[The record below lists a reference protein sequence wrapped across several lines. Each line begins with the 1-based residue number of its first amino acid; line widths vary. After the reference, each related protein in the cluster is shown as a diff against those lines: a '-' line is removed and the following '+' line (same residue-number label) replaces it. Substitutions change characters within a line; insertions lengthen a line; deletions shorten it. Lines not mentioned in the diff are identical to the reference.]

1 MTSRDLL
8 DNEALLDDEEDD
20 QSYDGEGADGAPGE
34 HEHANGRFEDSSEE
48 DEEDD
53 DEEAERAV
61 REGFIVDEDEEIEER
76 EERRRER
83 KRRRQVERE
92 REDEDLDEEDIY
104 LIGENNPELQRALPS
119 EVWPRYTQP

>member
-1 MTSRDLL
+1 MTSRNLL

-20 QSYDGEGADGAPGE
+20 QSYDGEGADGATGE

-61 REGFIVDEDEEIEER
+61 SSNPTKPFLVCKTRELKG
-76 EERRRER
+76 
-83 KRRRQVERE
+83 
-92 REDEDLDEEDIY
+92 LPYY
-104 LIGENNPELQRALPS
+104 L
-119 EVWPRYTQP
+119 